1 MTELT
6 QIIADSMYNFFIV
19 VETLLTEADNI
30 IVFDNSLFTW
40 LIVFMIGNWFIN
52 LLLDLLYIETE
63 TFVESEEVLSN
74 D

>member
-1 MTELT
+1 MVELT

-30 IVFDNSLFTW
+30 IIFDNSLYTW

-63 TFVESEEVLSN
+63 NFVDSEEVFN

>member
-1 MTELT
+1 MVELT
-6 QIIADSMYNFFIV
+6 QIIADSMYNFFVV

-30 IVFDNSLFTW
+30 IIFDNSLYTW

-52 LLLDLLYIETE
+52 LLLDLLYIETDK
-63 TFVESEEVLSN
+63 FVESEEVFN

>member
-63 TFVESEEVLSN
+63 TFVESEEVLL
-74 D
+74 DD

>member
-1 MTELT
+1 MVELT
-6 QIIADSMYNFFIV
+6 QIIADSMYNFFVV

-30 IVFDNSLFTW
+30 IVFDNSLYTW

-52 LLLDLLYIETE
+52 LLIDLLAIETDK
-63 TFVESEEVLSN
+63 FVESEEVFN